1 MRISD
6 WSSDVCSSD
15 PAVITQ
21 VTPID
26 VVFNVPQDRVGE
38 IRARADQ
45 GVLPA
50 VALDRTRTTA
60 LATGNFLTLD
70 NQVDVTTG
78 TVRAKARFAN
88 ADGAL
93 FPNQFVNLRVQ
104 LRTLSGAIVVPLSAV
119 RNGSQGDF
127 VYLITSDHTVSVRT
141 VTRGQQ
147 SGSQEIGRAH
157 V

>member
-15 PAVITQ
+15 LLRVIDAGNYIGAGDANGIAVITQ

-60 LATGNFLTLD
+60 LAPGNFLTLE

-78 TVRAKARFAN
+78 TVRAQARRSEER
-88 ADGAL
+88 
-93 FPNQFVNLRVQ
+93 RV
-104 LRTLSGAIVVPLSAV
+104 GKEC
-119 RNGSQGDF
+119 
-127 VYLITSDHTVSVRT
+127 VSTCRY
-141 VTRGQQ
+141 RR
-147 SGSQEIGRAH
+147 EPPH
-157 V
+157 